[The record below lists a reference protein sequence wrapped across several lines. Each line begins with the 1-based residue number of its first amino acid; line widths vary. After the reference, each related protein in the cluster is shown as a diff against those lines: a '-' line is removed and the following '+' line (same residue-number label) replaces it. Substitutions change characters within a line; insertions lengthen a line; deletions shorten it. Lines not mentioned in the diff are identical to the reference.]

1 MAARTTNTS
10 QMLTKQTIS
19 QDWFGQ
25 PRGMAVVCAVE
36 MWEVFSMQGMRT
48 LLVYYLT
55 TQLLFS
61 QPRASSIY
69 GTYIAFVF
77 LTPLA
82 GGLLADHWL
91 GRRRSVFIG
100 GGLMALGQFLMT
112 SPRLLFVALTVLA
125 VGNGFYKPCLAS
137 QIQDLYPPDDPRRDS
152 AYSIFYA
159 GKNLGAVLAPLGCGT
174 VGELLGWRWGFTVA
188 GVGMLV
194 GLGFYLF
201 GLRYL
206 PREIPTR
213 ECKKTPSEGP
223 HAHMFS
229 ATQCAQLAAVALG
242 VVLFILAYEQLGNT
256 FAIWVESGVDRSIG
270 AVTIPMTWFQSINPL
285 LVFLLTPVLILRWK
299 GLSRRGR
306 EPGAIAKMA
315 GGSLL
320 LCVGYLLLAAIVALE
335 SARGRS
341 VGVLWVIPFLV
352 LYTIAELHVLPI
364 GLGLYSR
371 LAPPRFA
378 ASVVAG
384 WFLTIFAG
392 NFAAGQIG
400 RLWSQISAVQFFL
413 TLAGFAG
420 ASGLLL
426 RWARDDAVLP
436 RKQQSV

>member
-1 MAARTTNTS
+1 MAARTTNALRT
-10 QMLTKQTIS
+10 LTKQTSS

-55 TQLLFS
+55 TQLLFT

-82 GGLLADHWL
+82 GGLLADRWL
-91 GRRRSVFIG
+91 GRRRSVLIG
-100 GGLMALGQFLMT
+100 GGLMAVGQFLMT
-112 SPRLLFVALTVLA
+112 SPSLLFVALTVLA

-174 VGELLGWRWGFTVA
+174 VGEFFGWRWGFTVA
-188 GVGMLV
+188 GIGMLV

-206 PREIPTR
+206 PREMPTTGR
-213 ECKKTPSEGP
+213 KETPSEGQ
-223 HAHMFS
+223 HSRVFS
-229 ATQCAQLAAVALG
+229 ARQCAQAAAVAFG
-242 VVLFILAYEQLGNT
+242 VIVFILAYEQLGNT

-299 GLSRRGR
+299 RLGRQDR

-315 GGSLL
+315 GGSLI
-320 LCVGYLLLAAIVALE
+320 LCVGYLLLAAVVALA
-335 SARGRS
+335 SAQQQS
-341 VGVLWVIPFLV
+341 VGVLWVVPFLL

-400 RLWSQISAVQFFL
+400 RLWSQISPALFFL

-426 RWARDDAVLP
+426 LWARDEVVLA
-436 RKQQSV
+436 REQRSA

>member
-1 MAARTTNTS
+1 MAARTTNTL
-10 QMLTKQTIS
+10 QILTKQAS
-19 QDWFGQ
+19 RRDWFGQ

-61 QPRASSIY
+61 QARASSIY

-77 LTPLA
+77 LTPLL

-91 GRRRSVFIG
+91 GRRRSVLIG
-100 GGLMALGQFLMT
+100 GLLMALGQFLMT
-112 SPRLLFVALTVLA
+112 SPGLLFVALTVLA

-137 QIQDLYPPDDPRRDS
+137 QIQDLYSPEDPRRDS

-174 VGELLGWRWGFTVA
+174 VGELFGWRWGFMVA
-188 GVGMLV
+188 GAGMLV
-194 GLGFYLF
+194 GLGFFLF

-206 PREIPTR
+206 PREIPTLQR
-213 ECKKTPSEGP
+213 KKIPSEPG
-223 HAHMFS
+223 HLRLTS
-229 ATQCAQLAAVALG
+229 ARQFAQLAAVIIG
-242 VVLFILAYEQLGNT
+242 VVVFILAYEQLGNT

-270 AVTIPMTWFQSINPL
+270 AVTIPMTWFQSLNPL
-285 LVFLLTPVLILRWK
+285 LVFLLTPVLILLWK
-299 GLSRRGR
+299 RLGNRDQ
-306 EPGAIAKMA
+306 EPGAVAKMA
-315 GGSLL
+315 SGALI
-320 LCVGYLLLAAIVALE
+320 LCAGYLLLAAVVAFA
-335 SARGRS
+335 SARQQS
-341 VGVLWVIPFLV
+341 VGVLWIIPFMV

-364 GLGLYSR
+364 GLGLYRR
-371 LAPPRFA
+371 LAPQRFA

-384 WFLTIFAG
+384 WFVTIFAG

-400 RLWSQISAVQFFL
+400 RLWTLTSPAQFFL
-413 TLAGFAG
+413 ILALFAG

-426 RWARDDAVLP
+426 LWARVDVVST
-436 RKQQSV
+436 REQQSV

>member
-1 MAARTTNTS
+1 MAARTTSTM
-10 QMLTKQTIS
+10 QLLAKQTS
-19 QDWFGQ
+19 AQDWFGQ

-91 GRRRSVFIG
+91 GRRRSVLIG
-100 GGLMALGQFLMT
+100 GALMALGQFLMT
-112 SPRLLFVALTVLA
+112 SPSLLFVALTVLA

-174 VGELLGWRWGFTVA
+174 IGEVFGWRWGFTVA
-188 GVGMLV
+188 GVGMVV
-194 GLGFYLF
+194 GLGVYLF

-206 PREIPTR
+206 PHEIPAAER
-213 ECKKTPSEGP
+213 KETPYAGQQVL
-223 HAHMFS
+223 MFS
-229 ATQCAQLAAVALG
+229 ARQCAAVIIG

-256 FAIWVESGVDRSIG
+256 FAIWVEFGVDRSIG
-270 AVTIPMTWFQSINPL
+270 SVTIPMTWFQSLNPL

-299 GLSRRGR
+299 GLGRRGR
-306 EPGAIAKMA
+306 EPSAIAKMA
-315 GGSLL
+315 GGALI
-320 LCVGYLLLAAIVALE
+320 LCGGYLLLAGVVALT
-335 SARGRS
+335 SARGHS

-378 ASVVAG
+378 G

-400 RLWSQISAVQFFL
+400 RLWSQITAAQFFL

-420 ASGLLL
+420 VSALLL
-426 RWARDDAVLP
+426 LWARDDAVLT
-436 RKQQSV
+436 RKLQSA

>member
-1 MAARTTNTS
+1 MAARTTNTL
-10 QMLTKQTIS
+10 QMLSKQTSS

-82 GGLLADHWL
+82 GGLVADHWL
-91 GRRRSVFIG
+91 GRRRSVLIG

-112 SPRLLFVALTVLA
+112 SPSLLFVALTVLA

-174 VGELLGWRWGFTVA
+174 IGEFFGWRWGFTVA
-188 GVGMLV
+188 GGGMLI

-206 PREIPTR
+206 PREIPTKER
-213 ECKKTPSEGP
+213 KETSSEGQY
-223 HAHMFS
+223 ARMFS
-229 ATQCAQLAAVALG
+229 AKQCVQLAAVTIG

-270 AVTIPMTWFQSINPL
+270 AVTIPVTWFQSLNPL
-285 LVFLLTPVLILRWK
+285 LVFMLTPALILRWR
-299 GLSRRGR
+299 GLGRQDR

-315 GGSLL
+315 GGSLI
-320 LCVGYLLLAAIVALE
+320 LCVGYLLLAAVVALA
-335 SARGRS
+335 SARAQS

-378 ASVVAG
+378 ASAVAG

-400 RLWSQISAVQFFL
+400 RLWSQISAAQFFL

-426 RWARDDAVLP
+426 LWARDDVVLT
-436 RKQQSV
+436 REQQSV

>member
-1 MAARTTNTS
+1 MQLLTQQTT
-10 QMLTKQTIS
+10 S

-91 GRRRSVFIG
+91 GQRRSVLIG
-100 GGLMALGQFLMT
+100 GALMALGQFLMT
-112 SPRLLFVALTVLA
+112 SPSLLFVALTVLA

-159 GKNLGAVLAPLGCGT
+159 GKNLGAMLAPLGCGT
-174 VGELLGWRWGFTVA
+174 VGELFGWRWGFTVA

-206 PREIPTR
+206 PREIPTAER
-213 ECKKTPSEGP
+213 KETPSERQ
-223 HAHMFS
+223 HSRALS
-229 ATQCAQLAAVALG
+229 ARQCARLAAVVIG

-270 AVTIPMTWFQSINPL
+270 AVTIPMTWFQSLNPL
-285 LVFLLTPVLILRWK
+285 LVFLLTPVLIMRWK
-299 GLSRRGR
+299 GLGRQHR
-306 EPGAIAKMA
+306 EPSAIAKMA
-315 GGSLL
+315 GGALI
-320 LCVGYLLLAAIVALE
+320 LCVGYLLLAGVVALAP
-335 SARGRS
+335 AREQS

-400 RLWSQISAVQFFL
+400 RLWSQISAAQFFVI
-413 TLAGFAG
+413 LAGFAG
-420 ASGLLL
+420 TSGLLL
-426 RWARDDAVLP
+426 LWARGDVVLT
-436 RKQQSV
+436 REQQSV

>member
-1 MAARTTNTS
+1 MVARTTNTL
-10 QMLTKQTIS
+10 QMLTKQTS
-19 QDWFGQ
+19 AQDWFGQ

-82 GGLLADHWL
+82 GGLLADRWL

-112 SPRLLFVALTVLA
+112 SPSLLFVALTVLA

-174 VGELLGWRWGFTVA
+174 IGELLGWRWGFTVA

-194 GLGFYLF
+194 GIGVYLF

-206 PREIPTR
+206 PREIPTEER
-213 ECKKTPSEGP
+213 KETPSERQHP
-223 HAHMFS
+223 RMLS
-229 ATQCAQLAAVALG
+229 ARQCAQLAAVPIG

-270 AVTIPMTWFQSINPL
+270 AVTIPMTWFQAINPL
-285 LVFLLTPVLILRWK
+285 LVFVLTPVLILRWK
-299 GLSRRGR
+299 RLGRQDR

-315 GGSLL
+315 GGSLI
-320 LCVGYLLLAAIVALE
+320 LCVGYLLLAAVVALA
-335 SARGRS
+335 SAREQS
-341 VGVLWVIPFLV
+341 VGVLWVVPFLV

-364 GLGLYSR
+364 GLGLYSK

-400 RLWSQISAVQFFL
+400 RLWSQISAAQFFL

-426 RWARDDAVLP
+426 LWARDEVVVA
-436 RKQQSV
+436 REQRSA

>member
-1 MAARTTNTS
+1 MAARTISTL
-10 QMLTKQTIS
+10 QMFQTRS

-61 QPRASSIY
+61 QPRASSVY

-82 GGLLADHWL
+82 GGLIADRWL
-91 GRRRSVFIG
+91 GRRRSVLIG
-100 GGLMALGQFLMT
+100 GALMALGQFLMT

-125 VGNGFYKPCLAS
+125 IGNGFYKPCLAS

-174 VGELLGWRWGFTVA
+174 IGELFGWNYGFMVA
-188 GVGMLV
+188 GAGMLV
-194 GLGFYLF
+194 GLGVYLF

-206 PREIPTR
+206 PREIQAAER
-213 ECKKTPSEGP
+213 KESPSQGS
-223 HAHMFS
+223 HAPLFS
-229 ATQCAQLAAVALG
+229 ARRCAQLAAVTIGA
-242 VVLFILAYEQLGNT
+242 VLFILAYEQLGNT

-270 AVTIPMTWFQSINPL
+270 AVTIPMTWFQLFNPL
-285 LVFLLTPVLILRWK
+285 LVFLLTPVLISRWK
-299 GLSRRGR
+299 RLGSQNR
-306 EPGAIAKMA
+306 EPSAVAKMA
-315 GGSLL
+315 GGALI
-320 LCVGYLLLAAIVALE
+320 LCAGYLLLAGVVTLA
-335 SARGRS
+335 SARAQS

-384 WFLTIFAG
+384 WFLTIFVG

-400 RLWSQISAVQFFL
+400 RLWSQISPVQFFL

-420 ASGLLL
+420 VSALFML
-426 RWARDDAVLP
+426 WAREDVVLT
-436 RKQQSV
+436 REQQSV